1 MRVKEESKCRI
12 CRGELKVVLDL
23 GSIYPSAFLNNN
35 EKVSEDLKAPLV
47 LAECEDCELIQLKH
61 TVDLDLMY
69 RQYWYSSSLNKS
81 MVSSLRDVV
90 SDILG
95 RIILYNNDMIIDIGA
110 NDGTMLEMYPRNLWK
125 VAFEPALNV
134 RPKQGSVTTW
144 IPDYFSKEAFD
155 TYLKHPVHTEWAET
169 KAKVITAIA
178 MFYDL
183 PDPHQFVEDVATI
196 LHKDGIFVVQF
207 TDLLCMYKATAFDN
221 ICHEHLEY
229 YKLADVKFLLEAH
242 GLEVIDVSYN
252 EVNGGSIRIIAAHE
266 GAYPVRESV
275 AKAYNEEKKYMEVYG
290 MKDFQECIGLTKI
303 KVANLL
309 SVAESMDLKVFL
321 LGASTKGN
329 TLLQVCGIDNTKIPY
344 AAEVNKEKFGLR
356 TAGSNI
362 YIIPEEEA
370 LSLFPDLFF
379 VPVWHFKDNLLQN
392 EKIRKY
398 IEDGGYLIF
407 PLPVFEM
414 IGKKE
419 LDDER

>member
-1 MRVKEESKCRI
+1 
-12 CRGELKVVLDL
+12 
-23 GSIYPSAFLNNN
+23 
-35 EKVSEDLKAPLV
+35 
-47 LAECEDCELIQLKH
+47 
-61 TVDLDLMY
+61 
-69 RQYWYSSSLNKS
+69 
-81 MVSSLRDVV
+81 
-90 SDILG
+90 
-95 RIILYNNDMIIDIGA
+95 
-110 NDGTMLEMYPRNLWK
+110 
-125 VAFEPALNV
+125 
-134 RPKQGSVTTW
+134 
-144 IPDYFSKEAFD
+144 
-155 TYLKHPVHTEWAET
+155 
-169 KAKVITAIA
+169 
-178 MFYDL
+178 
-183 PDPHQFVEDVATI
+183 
-196 LHKDGIFVVQF
+196 
-207 TDLLCMYKATAFDN
+207 
-221 ICHEHLEY
+221 
-229 YKLADVKFLLEAH
+229 
-242 GLEVIDVSYN
+242 VSYN

-275 AKAYNEEKKYMEVYG
+275 TKAYNEEKRYMEVYG

-392 EKIRKY
+392 EKIRRY